1 MNMYAAKS
9 NNEIFAHDASEKK
22 VVVGELVFGRF
33 NQDNNTNNTMN
44 TNNINNN
51 DGLMDYTNAIPTD
64 FFDAGLQ
71 QPFTTDKDTELD
83 ADVVDAFFASSTDST
98 PMFDYDDEQLL
109 GGSKNDENPEN
120 WTSLFDDDVE
130 IKAEDVFT
138 ADTAIADFST
148 NNLGSENISQVEESK
163 PEPVIAIKQEERS
176 MAHNLVV
183 PAKTYLPTP
192 VMEDGKLENTATKK
206 ANRVTKK
213 MSFSSPSASSSPALS
228 TVSLS
233 SAREEKVDHLGV
245 VTYHRKKRSQPL
257 TPIIPESDDP
267 VAMKRAKNTEA
278 ARRSR
283 ARKLQRMN
291 QLEDKVEEL
300 LKKNSDLE
308 NEVKRLRSL
317 LGESA

>member
-1 MNMYAAKS
+1 MYAAKS
-9 NNEIFAHDASEKK
+9 NENEMFANDASTKK
-22 VVVGELVFGRF
+22 VVVGELVFGKF
-33 NQDNNTNNTMN
+33 NQDNTN
-44 TNNINNN
+44 NNN
-51 DGLMDYTNAIPTD
+51 DGLMDYTNSIPTD
-64 FFDAGLQ
+64 FFDANLEHQ
-71 QPFTTDKDTELD
+71 FTSKDSTNEELD
-83 ADVVDAFFASSTDST
+83 SNVVDAFFASSTDST
-98 PMFDYDDEQLL
+98 PMFDYADEQMF
-109 GGSKNDENPEN
+109 GNKDEQPEN
-120 WTSLFDDDVE
+120 WASLFDDDVE

-138 ADTAIADFST
+138 ADAAIAEFPG
-148 NNLGSENISQVEESK
+148 NNLVSQVEESK
-163 PEPVIAIKQEERS
+163 PGPVIAIKQEERS

-183 PAKTYLPTP
+183 PAETYLPTP
-192 VMEDGKLENTATKK
+192 VIEEGKLNNTVAKK

-213 MSFSSPSASSSPALS
+213 TSFSLPSATSSPALS
-228 TVSLS
+228 TTSLS
-233 SAREEKVDHLGV
+233 SAREEKVDHMGV

-308 NEVKRLRSL
+308 NEVRRLKSL